1 MKRAIVF
8 LMVALAL
15 PTSVALA
22 KSPNASGQG
31 GKSAPKVNY
40 ILKGTLS
47 SYTPGSQISITVK
60 HSNYHARALDTKTL
74 TFTLTAKSRVTFM
87 RGSHANGQIVD
98 GTKGYLVAR
107 APKRLTGDLTTALPA
122 ATVRVHVVV
131 LKAPTS

>member
-22 KSPNASGQG
+22 KSPNAG

-47 SYTPGSQISITVK
+47 SYTAGSQISITVR
-60 HSNYHARALDTKTL
+60 HSNYHARALNTKTL
-74 TFTLTAKSRVTFM
+74 TFTLTPKSRITFM
-87 RGSHANGQIVD
+87 RGSHAHGEIAD
-98 GTKGYLVAR
+98 GTKGYIVAR
-107 APKRLTGDLTTALPA
+107 APKKLTGDPVTALPA
-122 ATVRVHVVV
+122 ATTRIHIVV